1 MAADQH
7 TPHPS
12 TPPGVSPEQETA
24 SAAFQGGNRAASITP
39 EGQGLNQSQTEEQRV
54 HAVPKTRGHTGNVW
68 SQDYEPKAR
77 TEARGGYGM
86 LDRDERPGAY
96 PVEARDTTGDDMT
109 WRDAQY
115 GASPLR
121 SARYDDD
128 IAHQRAADGGR
139 DVEFG
144 AHARR
149 PEGTTEQPPRDESF
163 DEERPGFDNEES
175 HRHMPGQGKDER
187 GRYGQAPADNTEPED
202 YGKNTATNGN
212 RL

>member
-7 TPHPS
+7 TPNVN

-39 EGQGLNQSQTEEQRV
+39 EGQGLNQTETEERRV
-54 HAVPKTRGHTGNVW
+54 HAVPKTPGHTGNVW
-68 SQDYEPKAR
+68 SQDYAPKAT
-77 TEARGGYGM
+77 TEAHGGFGV

-96 PVEARDTTGDDMT
+96 PLDARDTTGSDLT

-115 GASPLR
+115 GASPVR

-128 IAHQRAADGGR
+128 IAHQREADGGR
-139 DVEFG
+139 AVEFG
-144 AHARR
+144 AHARL
-149 PEGTTEQPPRDESF
+149 PEGRTEQTPRDERF
-163 DEERPGFDNEES
+163 DEKRPGFETEQS
-175 HRHMPGQGKDER
+175 HQDLPGQGKDER
-187 GRYGQAPADNTEPED
+187 GRYGQAPADNTEPET
-202 YGKNTATNGN
+202 YGSNGATNGN

>member
-12 TPPGVSPEQETA
+12 APPGVTPEQDSA
-24 SAAFQGGNRAASITP
+24 SAAIQGGNRAASITP
-39 EGQGLNQSQTEEQRV
+39 EGQGLNQTQTEEQRV
-54 HAVPKTRGHTGNVW
+54 HAVPKTAGHTGNVW
-68 SQDYEPKAR
+68 SQDYDPKAA
-77 TEARGGYGM
+77 TEARGGYGV

-96 PVEARDTTGDDMT
+96 PLEARDATGDDMT

-115 GASPLR
+115 GASPVR

-128 IAHQRAADGGR
+128 IAHQRQADGGR

-149 PEGTTEQPPRDESF
+149 PEGSTEQTPRDEAF
-163 DEERPGFDNEES
+163 DDRRPGTDADQNHS
-175 HRHMPGQGKDER
+175 HLPGQGKDER
-187 GRYGQAPADNTEPED
+187 GRYGQAPADNTQPED
-202 YGKNTATNGN
+202 YGKNSATNGN
-212 RL
+212 KL